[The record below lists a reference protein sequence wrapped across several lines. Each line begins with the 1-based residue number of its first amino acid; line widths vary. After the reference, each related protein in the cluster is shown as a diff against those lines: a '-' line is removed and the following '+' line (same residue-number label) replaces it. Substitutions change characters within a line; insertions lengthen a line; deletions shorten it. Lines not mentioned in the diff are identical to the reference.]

1 MPQKLHM
8 SSVKSILYLLIL
20 LPVAL
25 SAQSKFSTDTSY
37 RIIRGEQKR
46 KKDFLVARYI
56 IGSLGY
62 SGMDQSKMNQWLGSI
77 GEVSLSGNYL
87 TQGIELLTLKP
98 DRFVVGIGA
107 NYRFSLHDSI
117 TPGSNYKS
125 IYFLVGYNLSGNKN
139 KSIFIT
145 TSVGQGKAKINFH
158 GNAPKQISFG
168 VINLDDRLQ
177 ASTVVSETKLRILF
191 HKEHKHFSQ
200 TRFLVSG
207 IDFGFVIFPH
217 FKRWFYGHSVS
228 VGGNN
233 KSFSGYRVANVPTF
247 NPYGFSVNIAF
258 GVGHE

>member
-1 MPQKLHM
+1 M
-8 SSVKSILYLLIL
+8 KSILYLLML
-20 LPVAL
+20 LPSAL
-25 SAQSKFSTDTSY
+25 CGQSKFSNDTSY
-37 RIIRGEQKR
+37 RSISGEQKR

-56 IGSLGY
+56 IGSIEY
-62 SGMDQSKMNQWLGSI
+62 SRMNQDKMNQWLSSI
-77 GEVSLSGNYL
+77 GGLSLSSNYVAPR
-87 TQGIELLTLKP
+87 IELLTLKQ
-98 DRFVVGIGA
+98 DRFIVGIGA

>member
-1 MPQKLHM
+1 M
-8 SSVKSILYLLIL
+8 KSIFYLLIS
-20 LPVAL
+20 LPVTL
-25 SAQSKFSTDTSY
+25 CAQSKFSNDTSY
-37 RIIRGEQKR
+37 RSISGEQKR

-56 IGSLGY
+56 IGSIEY
-62 SGMDQSKMNQWLGSI
+62 SKMDQGEMNQWLRSI
-77 GEVSLSGNYL
+77 NGLSLSSNYIAPR
-87 TQGIELLTLKP
+87 IELLTLKQ
-98 DRFVVGIGA
+98 DRFIVGIGV

-125 IYFLVGYNLSGNKN
+125 IYFLAGYNLSANKS

-191 HKEHKHFSQ
+191 HKEHKHFRQ
-200 TRFLVSG
+200 TQFLVSG

-217 FKRWFYGHSVS
+217 FRRWFYGHSVS

-233 KSFSGYRVANVPTF
+233 KSFSGYRVANVPMF
-247 NPYGFSVNIAF
+247 NPYGFSMNITF
-258 GVGHE
+258 GIGYE